1 MSTIFRL
8 NISGIAFVRAIS
20 GGFCLGALLQ
30 LSPVAAQAL
39 QPLTKGMHAAK
50 AEYFA
55 ESLPAR
61 ELAAIGIAQNRKR
74 LSTDPFYEE
83 KNASNKRHIRKYPAD
98 AVITPDAALWT
109 DTGALAPRAAPNPP
123 TVGFNGMSKADT
135 VAVGQGFL
143 PPDTTGAVGPN
154 HFVQSV
160 NSTWAVWDRS
170 GTSLIATTALSSLF
184 SALPGPCATAN
195 DGDPIVLYDQLAD
208 RFLIAQFCYSVDSTP
223 NHQVIAISKTGDP
236 TGAYYL
242 YDFRMPNL
250 KFNDYPKFGVWP
262 DAYYMTDNQFNQAG
276 GAFMAAGA
284 FAFDRSKM
292 LSGDPTA
299 SYVYFDMEALFPA
312 DGIGGMLPASV
323 DGFVP
328 PPSGAPAPFV
338 YFTAGE
344 FGDAAGDALR
354 IFDFH
359 VDFAVPANSTFTE
372 RPGSPLPVAAF
383 DPRVVPNTRNVIPQ
397 PSPATSAHY
406 LDALNDRLMFRL
418 AYRNFGSSE
427 SLVLN
432 HTVNAAVNPAYRAG
446 VRVYQLN
453 RATPAAAFT
462 IAEQATYAGLD
473 TTTHRW
479 LGSVAMNHQG
489 DLALGYSVSS
499 TSVIPSIRYVAKL
512 GAQSLATGLA
522 QGETE
527 IKTGGGVPQTSASG
541 RWGDYSQMSVDPVDD
556 CTFWYTQEYYAT
568 GGTGTS
574 PWRTWIAKFAPGA
587 CTTSPRG
594 TISGTITACAGGAA
608 IPNALVRTASGGY
621 SRATGSAGTYGITV
635 TPGTYSVTVSAFGYS
650 SATSGSLSV
659 SNAGTVTYNTCLNAA
674 PVIQV
679 ATPVTVVAE
688 NALPAN
694 SLADPGETVTVS
706 FPLRNI
712 GLANTTNLVAT
723 LQAGGGVTAPGAAQ
737 NYGVVVASG
746 SSASQNFSFTATGS
760 CGAAITPT
768 LALQDGATNLGTISY
783 AMQLGAPG
791 AGVLFSQFFDTVTAP
806 ALPAGWTTVGGG
818 GLSAWVTSTTTPS
831 SAPNA
836 AFVAGAGS
844 TGNSELVSPQ
854 FDVGAD
860 GGKVSFR
867 NFYNLEDGFDGM
879 VLEISINGGAF
890 SDIIAAGGK
899 VIAGG
904 YNDIISS
911 VDGSGIAG
919 RTAWTGISGGGASAA
934 YITSTIALPPTAAGQ
949 SVRLKWRVVTDS
961 TATPASSG
969 VRIDNVEVT
978 RNDCGTL
985 RPLDV
990 DLTGTYRGTTD
1001 GAMLL
1006 RYLLGLPIA
1015 AVTANAVGTGAQRV
1029 NPAQILIHLDKIRP
1043 LLDIDGNGQAD
1054 ALTDGLMIL
1063 RYMLGLR
1070 DAAVTQNAVAV
1081 SPPPTRDTAQIN
1093 ARLQSLMP

>member
-1 MSTIFRL
+1 
-8 NISGIAFVRAIS
+8 
-20 GGFCLGALLQ
+20 
-30 LSPVAAQAL
+30 
-39 QPLTKGMHAAK
+39 MHVAK

-61 ELAAIGIAQNRKR
+61 DLAAIGVAQNRKR

-83 KNASNKRHIRKYPAD
+83 KNASNKRHIRKYPDGVA
-98 AVITPDAALWT
+98 ITPDGALWVQPP
-109 DTGALAPRAAPNPP
+109 GLAPMAPPNAP
-123 TVGFNGMSKADT
+123 TVGFNGISKADT
-135 VAVGQGFL
+135 VAIGQGFL

-160 NSTWAVWDRS
+160 NSAWAVWDRA
-170 GTSLIATTALSSLF
+170 GTPLITTTALSSLV

-208 RFLIAQFCYSVDSTP
+208 RFLISQFCYSVDSTP

-276 GAFMAAGA
+276 GAFLAAGA
-284 FAFDRSKM
+284 FAFDRAKM
-292 LSGDPTA
+292 LAGDPTA

-323 DGFVP
+323 DGFTP
-328 PPSGAPAPFV
+328 PPAGAPAPFA

-344 FGDAAGDALR
+344 FGDPAGDALR
-354 IFDFH
+354 LFDFH
-359 VDFAVPANSTFTE
+359 VDFATPANSTFTE
-372 RPGSPLPVAAF
+372 RVGSPLAVAAF
-383 DPRVVPNTRNVIPQ
+383 DPRVVPNSRNVIPQ
-397 PSPATSAHY
+397 PAPATTAHY

-453 RATPAAAFT
+453 RSTPTGAFT
-462 IAEQATYAGLD
+462 IAEQGTWAGSDAT
-473 TTTHRW
+473 TNRW
-479 LGSVAMNHQG
+479 LGSVALNHQG

-512 GAQSLATGLA
+512 GAQSLATGFA

-527 IKTGGGVPQTSASG
+527 IKTGGGVPQTSSSG

-556 CTFWYTQEYYAT
+556 CTFWFTQEYYAT
-568 GGTGTS
+568 GGTGAS

-594 TISGTITACAGGAA
+594 AISGTITACAGGAPIA
-608 IPNALVRTASGGY
+608 NALVRTSSGY
-621 SRATGSAGTYGITV
+621 SRGTPNTGSYNMTV
-635 TPGTYSVTVSAFGYS
+635 VPGNYTVTVSAVGYAS
-650 SATSGSLSV
+650 VTSASLNV
-659 SNAGTVTYNTCLNAA
+659 ANGATVTYNACLNAA
-674 PVIQV
+674 PVIQA
-679 ATPVTVVAE
+679 ATPVTITTE
-688 NALPAN
+688 NAIPAN
-694 SLADPGETVTVS
+694 NQADPDETLTVG
-706 FPLRNI
+706 FPLRNV

-723 LQAGGGVTAPGAAQ
+723 LQATGGITSPGAPQ
-737 NYGVVVASG
+737 NYGVVVAAGANVSR
-746 SSASQNFSFTATGS
+746 NFSLTVSGA
-760 CGAAITPT
+760 CGAIVTPT
-768 LALQDGATNLGTISY
+768 LALQDGASNLGTISY
-783 AMQLGAPG
+783 AMQLGTSSAS
-791 AGVLFSQFFDTVTAP
+791 VLFSQFFDTVTAP
-806 ALPAGWTTVGGG
+806 ALPAGWTSSATG
-818 GLSAWVTSTTTPS
+818 GLAAWVASATTPS
-831 SAPNA
+831 STPNA
-836 AFVAGAGS
+836 AFVAGAAV
-844 TGNSELVSPQ
+844 TGNSELVSPS
-854 FDVGAD
+854 FAVGAD

-867 NFYNLEDGFDGM
+867 NLYTLEDGFDGM
-879 VLEISINGGAF
+879 VLEISINGGAYT
-890 SDIIAAGGK
+890 DIITAGGK

-911 VDGSGIAG
+911 SDGSGIAG
-919 RTAWTGISGGGASAA
+919 RQAWTGVSGGGASAA
-934 YITSTIALPPTAAGQ
+934 YITSIIALPASAAGQ
-949 SVRLKWRVVTDS
+949 SVNLKWRVVTDAS
-961 TATPASSG
+961 VTPSGSG
-969 VRIDNVEVT
+969 VRIDNIEVT
-978 RNDCGTL
+978 RNECSTL

-990 DLTGTYRGTTD
+990 DLTGSYRGTTD

-1006 RYLLGLPIA
+1006 RYLLGMPIA
-1015 AVTANAVGTGAQRV
+1015 AVTANSIGTGAQRT

-1054 ALTDGLMIL
+1054 ALTDGLLIL
-1063 RYMLGLR
+1063 RYMLGFR
-1070 DAAVTQNAVAV
+1070 DAALTQNAVAT

-1093 ARLQSLMP
+1093 ARLQSLTP

>member
-1 MSTIFRL
+1 M
-8 NISGIAFVRAIS
+8 
-20 GGFCLGALLQ
+20 Q
-30 LSPVAAQAL
+30 LTPLAAQAP
-39 QPLTKGMHAAK
+39 QPQRKAMHVAK

-74 LSTDPFYEE
+74 LSTDPFFEE

-98 AVITPDAALWT
+98 APITPDGALWSAPP
-109 DTGALAPRAAPNPP
+109 GLLPLAPPNAP
-123 TVGFNGMSKADT
+123 TVGFNGISKADT
-135 VAVGQGFL
+135 VAIGQGFL

-160 NSTWAVWDRS
+160 NSAWAVWDRS
-170 GTSLIATTALSSLF
+170 GAPLIATTALSSLF

-195 DGDPIVLYDQLAD
+195 DGDPIVVYDQLAD
-208 RFLIAQFCYSVDSTP
+208 RFLISQFCYSVDSTP
-223 NHQVIAISKTGDP
+223 NHQVIAVSKTGDP

-262 DAYYMTDNQFNQAG
+262 DGYYMTDNQFNQAG
-276 GAFMAAGA
+276 GAFLAAGA

-292 LSGDPTA
+292 LAGDPTA
-299 SYVYFDMEALFPA
+299 SYVYFDMEALFPS

-323 DGFVP
+323 DGFTP
-328 PPSGAPAPFV
+328 PPAGAPAPFV

-359 VDFAVPANSTFTE
+359 VDFAVPANSTFGE
-372 RPGSPLPVAAF
+372 RTGSPLAVAAF

-397 PSPATSAHY
+397 PAPATSSHF

-446 VRVYQLN
+446 VRVYQLS
-453 RATPAAAFT
+453 RATPTGAFT
-462 IAEQATYAGLD
+462 IAEQATWAGSD

-499 TSVIPSIRYVAKL
+499 TAVIPSIRYVAKL
-512 GAQSLATGLA
+512 AAQSLATGLA

-541 RWGDYSQMSVDPVDD
+541 RWGDYSQMTVDPVDD

-587 CTTSPRG
+587 CVTSPRG
-594 TISGTITACAGGAA
+594 TISGTITACAGGAPIA
-608 IPNALVRTASGGY
+608 NALVSTTGGY
-621 SRATGSAGTYGITV
+621 SRSTISAGTYGMTVIPGSYTV
-635 TPGTYSVTVSAFGYS
+635 TVRAAGYA

-659 SNAGTVTYNTCLNAA
+659 SNGGTTTYNTCLNTA
-674 PVIQV
+674 PVIQ
-679 ATPVTVVAE
+679 ATTPVTISAE
-688 NALPAN
+688 NAIPAN
-694 SLADPGETVTVS
+694 TLADPDETLTVG

-723 LQAGGGVTAPGAAQ
+723 LQATGGVTSPGAAQ
-737 NYGVVVASG
+737 NYGVVVAGG
-746 SSASQNFSFTATGS
+746 SSVSQNFSFTATGA
-760 CGAAITPT
+760 CGAIVTPT

-783 AMQLGAPG
+783 AMQLGASG
-791 AGVLFSQFFDTVTAP
+791 SSILFSQFFDTVTAP
-806 ALPAGWTTVGGG
+806 ALPAGWTSAGGG
-818 GLSAWVTSTTTPS
+818 GLVAWVTSTTSPS
-831 SAPNA
+831 SAPNT

-844 TGNSELVSPQ
+844 TGNSELISPA
-854 FDVGAD
+854 FAVGSD

-867 NFYNLEDGFDGM
+867 NLYNLEDGFDGM
-879 VLEISINGGAF
+879 VLEISINGGAYV
-890 SDIIAAGGK
+890 DIITAGGK

-911 VDGSGIAG
+911 ADGSGIAG
-919 RTAWTGISGGGASAA
+919 RPAWTGVSGGGASAA
-934 YITSTIALPPTAAGQ
+934 YITTTITLPATAAGQ
-949 SVRLKWRVVTDS
+949 SIRLKWRVVTDS
-961 TATPASSG
+961 TVTPSGSG
-969 VRIDNVEVT
+969 VRIDNIDVT
-978 RNDCGTL
+978 RNDCSTL

-990 DLTGTYRGTTD
+990 DLTGTYQGPTD
-1001 GAMLL
+1001 GMMLL

-1015 AVTANAVGTGAQRV
+1015 AVTGNSVNTATGQRT

-1063 RYMLGLR
+1063 RYMLGFR

-1081 SPPPTRDTAQIN
+1081 SPPPTRNTGQIN
-1093 ARLQSLMP
+1093 TRLQALTPP